1 MSVKNIQTL
10 ICGILFFVL
19 SGLVVAQVT
28 KNPQQIREEA
38 IAISKDLRCPASLNQ
53 SLFESEKPI
62 ASELKAKIY
71 ELLRDGK
78 SKEEIFK
85 FFADRYG
92 EQIRYAP
99 EVSKSTAILWVLPA
113 GLIIVLIGG
122 GFMMFSK
129 RRKQTI
135 QK

>member
-1 MSVKNIQTL
+1 MSVKNVQIL
-10 ICGILFFVL
+10 ICGILFFIL
-19 SGLVVAQVT
+19 CGVASAQMT
-28 KNPQQIREEA
+28 KTPQQIREEA
-38 IAISKDLRCPASLNQ
+38 ISISKDLRCPASLNQ

-99 EVSKSTAILWVLPA
+99 EVSKSTAILWILPA
-113 GLIIVLIGG
+113 GLIVVLIGG
-122 GFMMFSK
+122 GFLMFSK
-129 RRKQTI
+129 RRKQTMH
-135 QK
+135 K

>member
-1 MSVKNIQTL
+1 MSVRTCQKL
-10 ICGILFFVL
+10 ICGLLFFVL
-19 SGLVVAQVT
+19 CSVATAQST
-28 KNPQQIREEA
+28 KTPQQIREEA
-38 IAISKDLRCPASLNQ
+38 ITISKDLRCPASLNQ

-71 ELLRDGK
+71 ELLREGK

-85 FFADRYG
+85 FFAERYG

-99 EVSKSTAILWVLPA
+99 EVSKSTAILWILPA

-122 GFMMFSK
+122 GFLMLSK
-129 RRKQTI
+129 RKKQTTN
-135 QK
+135 K

>member
-1 MSVKNIQTL
+1 MSVKAFQTL
-10 ICGILFFVL
+10 ICGALFFVL
-19 SGLVVAQVT
+19 CSVVSAQVT
-28 KNPQQIREEA
+28 KTPQQIRQEA
-38 IAISKDLRCPASLNQ
+38 ISISKDLRCPASLNQ

-99 EVSKSTAILWVLPA
+99 EVSSSTAILWILPA
-113 GLIIVLIGG
+113 GLIIVLISG
-122 GFMMFSK
+122 GFLMFSK
-129 RRKQTI
+129 RRKQTLH
-135 QK
+135 K

>member
-28 KNPQQIREEA
+28 KTPQQIREEA

>member
-1 MSVKNIQTL
+1 MSVKNVQIL
-10 ICGILFFVL
+10 ICGILFFILCSFV
-19 SGLVVAQVT
+19 SAQVMKT
-28 KNPQQIREEA
+28 PQQIREEA
-38 IAISKDLRCPASLNQ
+38 ISISKDLRCPASLNQ

-99 EVSKSTAILWVLPA
+99 EVSKSTAILWILPA
-113 GLIIVLIGG
+113 GLIVVLIGG
-122 GFMMFSK
+122 GFLMFSK
-129 RRKQTI
+129 RRKQTMH
-135 QK
+135 K

>member
-1 MSVKNIQTL
+1 MSVRTCQKL

-19 SGLVVAQVT
+19 CGVAAAQST
-28 KNPQQIREEA
+28 KSPQQIREEA
-38 IAISKDLRCPASLNQ
+38 ITISKDLRCPASLNQ

-71 ELLRDGK
+71 ELLREGK

-99 EVSKSTAILWVLPA
+99 EVSKSTAILWILPA

-122 GFMMFSK
+122 GFLMLNK
-129 RRKQTI
+129 RRKQTTN
-135 QK
+135 K